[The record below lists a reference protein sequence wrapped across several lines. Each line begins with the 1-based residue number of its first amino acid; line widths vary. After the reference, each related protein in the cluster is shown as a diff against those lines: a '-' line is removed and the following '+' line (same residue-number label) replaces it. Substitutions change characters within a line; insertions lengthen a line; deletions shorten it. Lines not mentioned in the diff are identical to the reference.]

1 MAERV
6 VHSDAYNVVQNYLG
20 LSLTLTGNENQ
31 QSTMFSEPNPN
42 SKTLGTIEGTRI
54 IKVEGTAK
62 YTDGNVEYLYGKIL
76 IPKSVDISTQ
86 FYVYVVLGRKNI
98 SAGTIIG
105 LNFEIYKE
113 ANTDGSLN
121 KLDNIDCDFE
131 TDTSGKGQ
139 INSQFIY
146 DNGTINTGA
155 LLNTDNYNTSKKL
168 KTYSTEEAASISVE
182 ELTGPYV
189 PDMSDWVKA
198 DDLDVSDYNNILD
211 LMDIDRLRGIF
222 GMPYQFLPTTD
233 PRIDGS
239 ENNEVFGTTYG
250 DKIASRLPLLYIT
263 PGNPA
268 FLGSYKAGDNLSL
281 GQKFEDMI
289 QSFTGFLSGGDTN
302 SLSSLLDG
310 YQGKLY
316 SIEPAYSE
324 YFKYVNPM
332 CRIGAVYL
340 GLENEKID
348 GKPCTT
354 YNWAFNDNGDYSGNY
369 AEGTSNTGFESLTSN
384 IRDFQKFIYYK
395 AAIPF
400 YINSEYQF
408 SDSLGNETT
417 ESALSSTING
427 FSDKARELQ
436 FLLGTTTSQIA
447 ADFDTLGSSLNGVKN
462 NLEDFTQKLT
472 SGGGL
477 FSSLTQKATTVAAG
491 GRIQFPNIWSNSSFN
506 KSYNINIK
514 LNTPDLDKKSWW
526 LNIYVPLCHIL
537 ALAMPRG
544 EFQHSYSA
552 PFIVKAFYKGMF
564 NIDMGII
571 TDMTIQKGKEGGWTK
586 DGLPTTVDVQF
597 TIQDL
602 YSSLSMTPSGLA
614 YRANVLQNIA
624 EMDYL
629 ANLCGININVPDTLR
644 MVELYATLN
653 LRGKF
658 IDIPANIVTG
668 LENKI
673 SNRINSLFSTF

>member
-54 IKVEGTAK
+54 IKVEGNAK
-62 YTDGNVEYLYGKIL
+62 YLYGKIL

-155 LLNTDNYNTSKKL
+155 LLNTDNYNTSEKL

-189 PDMSDWVKA
+189 PDISDWVKA

-268 FLGSYKAGDNLSL
+268 FLGSYKAGD
-281 GQKFEDMI
+281 MI
-289 QSFTGFLSGGDTN
+289 QSFTGFLSGG
-302 SLSSLLDG
+302 
-310 YQGKLY
+310 
-316 SIEPAYSE
+316 
-324 YFKYVNPM
+324 
-332 CRIGAVYL
+332 
-340 GLENEKID
+340 
-348 GKPCTT
+348 
-354 YNWAFNDNGDYSGNY
+354 
-369 AEGTSNTGFESLTSN
+369 
-384 IRDFQKFIYYK
+384 
-395 AAIPF
+395 
-400 YINSEYQF
+400 
-408 SDSLGNETT
+408 
-417 ESALSSTING
+417 
-427 FSDKARELQ
+427 
-436 FLLGTTTSQIA
+436 
-447 ADFDTLGSSLNGVKN
+447 
-462 NLEDFTQKLT
+462 
-472 SGGGL
+472 
-477 FSSLTQKATTVAAG
+477 
-491 GRIQFPNIWSNSSFN
+491 
-506 KSYNINIK
+506 
-514 LNTPDLDKKSWW
+514 
-526 LNIYVPLCHIL
+526 
-537 ALAMPRG
+537 
-544 EFQHSYSA
+544 
-552 PFIVKAFYKGMF
+552 
-564 NIDMGII
+564 
-571 TDMTIQKGKEGGWTK
+571 
-586 DGLPTTVDVQF
+586 
-597 TIQDL
+597 
-602 YSSLSMTPSGLA
+602 
-614 YRANVLQNIA
+614 
-624 EMDYL
+624 
-629 ANLCGININVPDTLR
+629 
-644 MVELYATLN
+644 
-653 LRGKF
+653 
-658 IDIPANIVTG
+658 
-668 LENKI
+668 
-673 SNRINSLFSTF
+673 